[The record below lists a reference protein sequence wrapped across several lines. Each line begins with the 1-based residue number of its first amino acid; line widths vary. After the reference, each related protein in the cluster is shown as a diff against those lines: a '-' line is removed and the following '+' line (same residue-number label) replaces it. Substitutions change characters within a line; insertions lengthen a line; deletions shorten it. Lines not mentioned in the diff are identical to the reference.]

1 MIKIECF
8 TGPAGPTAPVG
19 PFTLGDRV
27 APVAPFA
34 PGEPTYQRLTKVES
48 SETVPK
54 TLQIRCML
62 HATYH

>member
-8 TGPAGPTAPVG
+8 TGPACPTAPVG

-27 APVAPFA
+27 APVAPFV
-34 PGEPTYQRLTKVES
+34 PGEPTYQRLIKVES

>member
-19 PFTLGDRV
+19 PFTLGDPV

-34 PGEPTYQRLTKVES
+34 PGEPTYQ
-48 SETVPK
+48 
-54 TLQIRCML
+54 
-62 HATYH
+62 